1 MNLESLD
8 DQVRWYFEKGQIRTL
23 PDMSRIVDLQ
33 YVDYARGVLGE
44 YR

>member
-8 DQVRWYFEKGQIRTL
+8 DQVRWYFDKGLIRTL
-23 PDMSRIVDLQ
+23 PDMKSIVDLQ
-33 YVDYARGVLGE
+33 YVEYARGVLGE